1 MGWTIA
7 DLQINA
13 MAKAAASKQ
22 GLTRA
27 SIMNAARTQQYQPPL
42 FISNVKWSMNPATSL
57 GITSF
62 QPLIWDSGSQAF
74 TNDGAVI
81 SGT

>member
-1 MGWTIA
+1 
-7 DLQINA
+7 
-13 MAKAAASKQ
+13 
-22 GLTRA
+22 
-27 SIMNAARTQQYQPPL
+27 
-42 FISNVKWSMNPATSL
+42 MNPATSL

-62 QPLIWDSGSQAF
+62 QPLIWNSASQAF